1 MSPPRGKV
9 PRMSDLP
16 KESQIITRAPTSAIE
31 LWVRA
36 AKRYAARKRWPRP
49 DRSLS
54 RWVRETLIEAAEREL
69 GARHDQEDK

>member
-31 LWVRA
+31 LWARA
-36 AKRYAARKRWPRP
+36 AKRYATRKRWPRP

-54 RWVRETLIEAAEREL
+54 RWVREMLMDAAEREL
-69 GARHDQEDK
+69 GAYDQEDK